1 MEKMMD
7 ALVDE
12 LTTRVI
18 AKLEANASGAYNF
31 LKLKV
36 KAENI
41 EGLTVDNIEGLRDL
55 INDVADAAGTE
66 AGKRAGEEAG
76 ADAAESLIK
85 NASFSVDVSV

>member
-1 MEKMMD
+1 MEKMME

-18 AKLEANASGAYNF
+18 AKLEANASGAYSF

-41 EGLTVDNIEGLRDL
+41 EGLTVDNIEGLEDM
-55 INDVADAAGTE
+55 IKDVATE
-66 AGKRAGEEAG
+66 AGKEAGEIAG

-85 NASFSVDVSV
+85 NASFSVDVSL

>member
-1 MEKMMD
+1 ME

-18 AKLEANASGAYNF
+18 AKLETNASGAYSF

-41 EGLTVDNIEGLRDL
+41 EGLTVDNIEGLEDM
-55 INDVADAAGTE
+55 IKDIADAAGRE
-66 AGKRAGEEAG
+66 AGESAG
-76 ADAAESLIK
+76 ADAAEKLLKDATFDTSV
-85 NASFSVDVSV
+85 SF

>member
-1 MEKMMD
+1 MEKMME

-18 AKLEANASGAYNF
+18 AKLEANASGAYSF

-41 EGLTVDNIEGLRDL
+41 EGLTVDNIEGLKDM
-55 INDVADAAGTE
+55 IEDVAIQ
-66 AGKRAGEEAG
+66 AGKDAGEEAG

-85 NASFSVDVSV
+85 NASFSVEVSL

>member
-1 MEKMMD
+1 ME

-18 AKLEANASGAYNF
+18 AKLEANASEAYNF

-41 EGLTVDNIEGLRDL
+41 EGLTVDNIEGLEDM
-55 INDVADAAGTE
+55 IKDVATE
-66 AGKRAGEEAG
+66 AGSE
-76 ADAAESLIK
+76 AAESVLK
-85 NASFSVDVSV
+85 NATFDTSVSF

>member
-1 MEKMMD
+1 MEKMME

-18 AKLEANASGAYNF
+18 AKLEANASGAYSF

-41 EGLTVDNIEGLRDL
+41 EGLTVDNIEGLKDM
-55 INDVADAAGTE
+55 IEDVAIQ
-66 AGKRAGEEAG
+66 AGKDAGEEAG
-76 ADAAESLIK
+76 ADAAERLIK
-85 NASFSVDVSV
+85 NASFSVDVSL

>member
-1 MEKMMD
+1 ME

-18 AKLEANASGAYNF
+18 AKLEANASGAYSF

-41 EGLTVDNIEGLRDL
+41 EGLTVDNIEGLKDM
-55 INDVADAAGTE
+55 IEYVAALAGTE
-66 AGKRAGEEAG
+66 AGRSAGEQAG
-76 ADAAESLIK
+76 GDAAESLIK
-85 NASFSVDVSV
+85 NASFSVDVSL

>member
-1 MEKMMD
+1 MEKMME

-18 AKLEANASGAYNF
+18 AKLEANASGAYSF

-41 EGLTVDNIEGLRDL
+41 EGLTVDNIEGLKDM
-55 INDVADAAGTE
+55 IEDVATE
-66 AGKRAGEEAG
+66 AGRSAGEQAG
-76 ADAAESLIK
+76 GDAAESLIK
-85 NASFSVDVSV
+85 NASFSVDVSL

>member
-1 MEKMMD
+1 ME

-18 AKLEANASGAYNF
+18 AKLEANASGAYSF

-41 EGLTVDNIEGLRDL
+41 EGLTVDNIEGLKDM
-55 INDVADAAGTE
+55 IEDVAASAGAE
-66 AGKRAGEEAG
+66 AGRSAGEQAG
-76 ADAAESLIK
+76 GDAAESLIK
-85 NASFSVDVSV
+85 NASFSVDVSL